1 MCDYLKL
8 LFCLWFWMNKGYK
21 EKEKKSSAIQ
31 MHSFLLELPNF
42 CDFCCHPLLT
52 FRFRPL
58 QLYLIIIMLNIK
70 GTHFKAAEIYDT
82 VHDSRCSDG
91 ASWEIKAPICELTF
105 EPREPIRRLTVCRV
119 GLCPW
124 IALHSPSILKKC
136 CRALSAAAASV
147 TLARKHLLYLQSLL
161 KYNYNYRVC

>member
-1 MCDYLKL
+1 
-8 LFCLWFWMNKGYK
+8 MNKGYK

-58 QLYLIIIMLNIK
+58 QLHLIIIMLNIK

-82 VHDSRCSDG
+82 VHDSRCSDDS
-91 ASWEIKAPICELTF
+91 SWET
-105 EPREPIRRLTVCRV
+105 CRSKHQFANWHLSRGNLLETNCLSGWFV
-119 GLCPW
+119 SMNRS
-124 IALHSPSILKKC
+124 ALVVYLKEV
-136 CRALSAAAASV
+136 L
-147 TLARKHLLYLQSLL
+147 
-161 KYNYNYRVC
+161 